1 MWSAAWRPLSKVG
14 RRRDNPK
21 TRVLSI
27 SKTLLLLADGFET
40 YEASVF
46 IDVLGWN
53 LADEDGTTELVA
65 CAIRK
70 NIRRAGRLH

>member
-1 MWSAAWRPLSKVG
+1 MWNAAWRPLSKVG
-14 RRRDNPK
+14 RRRNYPK
-21 TRVLSI
+21 ARELSM

-53 LADEDGTTELVA
+53 LADGDGTTELVT

-70 NIRRAGRLH
+70 NIRRPGRFH

>member
-1 MWSAAWRPLSKVG
+1 M
-14 RRRDNPK
+14 
-21 TRVLSI
+21 

-53 LADEDGTTELVA
+53 LADGDGTTELVT

-70 NIRRAGRLH
+70 NIRRPGRFH